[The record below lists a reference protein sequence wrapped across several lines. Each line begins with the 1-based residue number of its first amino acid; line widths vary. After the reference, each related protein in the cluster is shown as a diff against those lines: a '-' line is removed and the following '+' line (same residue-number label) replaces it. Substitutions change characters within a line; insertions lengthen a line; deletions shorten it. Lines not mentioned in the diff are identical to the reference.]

1 MPIYPADDMWDLR
14 PTTHSS
20 TFAFG
25 CGYAPP
31 VSALTRRRAT
41 RPFQASPA
49 TALSFKQFGKQF
61 RHAIRF
67 RAPSSPEAY
76 GWAGVSIAI
85 LHGAWIAGESPD
97 AGAFALWGEASRPRN
112 RARTARGHARGDRE
126 GPQAHPFAASAVV
139 LRQMLASAG
148 VGGALDAHT
157 RRHALAT
164 LPSTSAGPLPSWLDV
179 TEAASSSML
188 VPWTIPVVTCGVS
201 QAIEMLPQLPEG
213 PGQYEA
219 GDDLRFWALAR
230 LFVLELLTRQHFL
243 PLVEEVR
250 GGYAAHWRPL
260 IDEEAD
266 SARFSQL
273 ATSMPGA
280 AAALHWHEA
289 PAQPGRAPLLR
300 DFVGAAVDALA
311 RRSLEPLRPART
323 NGQAPKV
330 HPSWRALR
338 DEPRVVARS
347 PREAAEVAN
356 AWKTW
361 NRPALDPTAEAAP
374 FRVCFRLDP
383 PPPPTEAAEPGVST
397 WSVSF
402 LLQAVDDPSLLV
414 PAEEVWRQRGPA
426 ARFLGRR
433 LHHPQEHLLAGLGR
447 AARVAPAFERSLS
460 EARPVSCRMTPP
472 EAYTFIRESA
482 LILQSGGF
490 GVLVPGLDA
499 RLGVRARLGNPR
511 SSSTPTAGPARM
523 SWDAVVSY
531 DWEIAL
537 GDETLSREEFEMLA
551 ALKQPL
557 VQVRGRWVEL
567 REEQIAA
574 ALAFFAAQP
583 APGEMALT
591 DAIKLAL
598 APDAESGM
606 PALELTVEPQLAALL
621 DGVGD
626 GDVRDEIHEPAGF
639 VGQLRPY
646 QRVGVA
652 WLAGLRRYGLGA
664 CLADDMGLGKT
675 IQLIAT
681 LLHARERAPDDAPAP
696 TLLICPTSVLGN
708 WRHELERFA
717 PTLRVLMHH
726 GADRERAAFATDAAR
741 HDIVLSSYAVLH
753 RDEAALRSVQWDT
766 VVLDEAQNIKNP
778 ATRAA
783 QVARQLPARWR
794 VALTGTPVENRLA
807 ELWSILEF
815 LNPGYLGSAEQF
827 RRTFANPIE
836 RARDSAA
843 TARLK
848 AVTAPFILRR
858 VKSDRRIIEELPEK
872 NEAKVFCTLTR
883 EQATLYEAVVRDG
896 LRQVE
901 EAEGIQRRGQ
911 VLAMLTKLK
920 QVCDHPA
927 LFLHDGSSLAGRSGK
942 LARLT
947 EMAEELVAA
956 GDRALVFTQ
965 YAGMGRLLQA
975 HLTAALGHET
985 LFLHGGTPATA
996 RDAMVARFQA
1006 AGAGPALFV
1015 LSLKAGGIGLNLTR
1029 ANHVFHFDRWW
1040 NPAVEDQ
1047 ATDRAYRI
1055 GQRRDVQVHKL
1066 LCAGTME
1073 EAIDDLIEEKVAL
1086 AEAIVG
1092 TNEAWIT
1099 EMGNAEL
1106 MELLALRPDAVVD
1119 E

>member
-1 MPIYPADDMWDLR
+1 MSM
-14 PTTHSS
+14 T
-20 TFAFG
+20 
-25 CGYAPP
+25 
-31 VSALTRRRAT
+31 V
-41 RPFQASPA
+41 
-49 TALSFKQFGKQF
+49 
-61 RHAIRF
+61 
-67 RAPSSPEAY
+67 
-76 GWAGVSIAI
+76 
-85 LHGAWIAGESPD
+85 LHGAWIPGETPD
-97 AGAFALWGEASRPRN
+97 AGAFALWGEASQPRN
-112 RARTARGHARGDRE
+112 SERTARGPARADAE
-126 GPQAHPFAASAVV
+126 GPRAHPFAASAVV
-139 LRQMLASAG
+139 LRKLLASAG
-148 VGGALDAHT
+148 VGTSSTSLEAHT

-164 LPSTSAGPLPSWLDV
+164 LPSTSAGPLPSWLDA
-179 TEAASSSML
+179 TELATSSML
-188 VPWTIPVVTCGVS
+188 VPWAIPVITYGVG
-201 QAIEMLPQLPEG
+201 QAIEILPQLTTG
-213 PGQYEA
+213 AGQYEV

-230 LFVLELLTRQHFL
+230 LFALELLTKQRFL
-243 PLVEEVR
+243 PLVEDAR
-250 GGYAAHWRPL
+250 GGYAARWRPL
-260 IDEEAD
+260 IDEELD
-266 SARFSQL
+266 GARFSQL

-280 AAALHWHEA
+280 GAALHWNEA
-289 PAQPGRAPLLR
+289 TAQPGRAPLLR
-300 DFVGAAVDALA
+300 DFVSGAVDALA
-311 RRSLEPLRPART
+311 RVSLGPSLPAGT
-323 NGQAPKV
+323 NGQTAKF

-347 PREAAEVAN
+347 PREAAEVAR
-356 AWKTW
+356 AWQTW
-361 NRPALDPTAEAAP
+361 NRPALDPAAEAAP

-383 PPPPTEAAEPGVST
+383 PPPSINAVGNKADNERTDDGAAEPDAPL
-397 WSVSF
+397 WSVSY

-414 PAEEVWRQRGPA
+414 PAEEVWRQRGSA

-433 LHHPQEHLLAGLGR
+433 LHNPQEHLLAGLGR
-447 AARVAPAFERSLS
+447 AARVAPALERSLS
-460 EARPVSCRMTPP
+460 EARPVACPMTAP
-472 EAYTFIRESA
+472 EAYAFIRESA
-482 LILQSGGF
+482 LVLQSSGF
-490 GVLVPGLDA
+490 GVLVPGIDA
-499 RLGVRARLGNPR
+499 GLRVRARLGNPR
-511 SSSTPTAGPARM
+511 SSSTPTGGPARM

-537 GDETLSREEFEMLA
+537 GDETLSRDEFEALA
-551 ALKQPL
+551 ALKEPL

-574 ALAFFAAQP
+574 ALAFFTAQP
-583 APGEMALT
+583 APGEMPLE

-598 APDAESGM
+598 APDPESGM
-606 PALELTVEPQLAALL
+606 PALELTVEPQFAALL
-621 DGVGD
+621 EGG
-626 GDVRDEIHEPAGF
+626 GEGGGRDEIHEPVGF

-681 LLHARERAPDDAPAP
+681 LLHAREREPDVVPAP

-717 PTLRVLMHH
+717 PTLRVLVHH
-726 GADRERAAFATDAAR
+726 GADREREEFATDAAR

-783 QVARQLPARWR
+783 QVARQLSARWR

-815 LNPGYLGSAEQF
+815 ANPGYLGSAEQF
-827 RRTFANPIE
+827 RHTFANPIE
-836 RARDSAA
+836 RARDTAA

-956 GDRALVFTQ
+956 GDRALVFSQ

-975 HLTAALGHET
+975 HLTAALGRET
-985 LFLHGGTPATA
+985 LYLHGGTPAAA

-1006 AGAGPALFV
+1006 AGSGPAVFV
-1015 LSLKAGGIGLNLTR
+1015 LSLKAGGVGLNLTR
-1029 ANHVFHFDRWW
+1029 ANHVFHYDRWW
-1040 NPAVEDQ
+1040 NPAVENQ

-1055 GQRRDVQVHKL
+1055 GQRRDVQVHKFV
-1066 LCAGTME
+1066 CAGTLE
-1073 EAIDDLIEEKVAL
+1073 EAIDDLIEQKVAL

-1099 EMGNAEL
+1099 EMGTAEL
-1106 MELLALRPDAVVD
+1106 RELLALRPDAVMD